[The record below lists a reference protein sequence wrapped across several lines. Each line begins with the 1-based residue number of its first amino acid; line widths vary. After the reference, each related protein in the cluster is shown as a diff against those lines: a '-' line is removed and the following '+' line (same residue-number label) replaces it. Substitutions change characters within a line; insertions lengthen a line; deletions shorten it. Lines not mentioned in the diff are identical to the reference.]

1 MRLSTLLQVLIHLG
15 ESVLCAHLP
24 AFRHSLESTDVEVVR
39 STLQLVGRWSAHAFS
54 CGPSAALS
62 EITSCAV
69 ASIGSEDVLIRWAAV
84 SALEQL
90 LPLRTADCDH
100 LRALICHASDRR
112 PDVRR
117 AVLAVLATLGVE
129 GMDHRATAFAA
140 LSDGDANVRRSAV
153 NTLAAFSDS
162 VRAALACTADRA
174 SVAASHVRSELY
186 EDAPWRR
193 RVRVAD
199 SSADNH
205 SASELTPEH
214 KAHMAAL
221 ATGIVALLDHP
232 EEPIVVTAV
241 AALAKIAPFAR
252 AHVGRIA
259 RLLRSENALV
269 RRSALLVLAEAAA
282 DVDAVLALEV
292 CCTVPFGQ
300 APL

>member
-1 MRLSTLLQVLIHLG
+1 MRRSTLLQVLIHLG

-39 STLQLVGRWSAHAFS
+39 SALQLVGRWSAHAFS

-62 EITSCAV
+62 EITSYAV
-69 ASIGSEDVLIRWAAV
+69 ASVGSEDVLIRWAAV

-90 LPLRTADCDH
+90 LPLRTADGDH

-174 SVAASHVRSELY
+174 SAAASHVRSELY

-193 RVRVAD
+193 HVRVAD
-199 SSADNH
+199 SSAD
-205 SASELTPEH
+205 SAAELALEH
-214 KAHMAAL
+214 EAMAAL

-292 CCTVPFGQ
+292 CRTVSLGQ